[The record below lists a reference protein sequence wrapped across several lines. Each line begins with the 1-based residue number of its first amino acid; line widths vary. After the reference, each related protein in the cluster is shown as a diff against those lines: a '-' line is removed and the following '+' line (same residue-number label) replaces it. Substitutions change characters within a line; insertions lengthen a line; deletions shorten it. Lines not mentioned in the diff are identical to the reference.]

1 MRQQQGTLDFPA
13 RANYARNRF
22 VVSAGNA
29 LAADWIDRWPDWGAT
44 RALIIHGEAGSGKSH
59 LASIWAERAGA
70 ETITSLK
77 DGIASLDSAR
87 HYVLDGV
94 EVGADWQDETLFL
107 TLTRFAGTEGSLLL
121 LAREAPSA
129 MAWGL
134 ADVASRL
141 GAINTAAITRP
152 DDTMLSAILRK
163 LADDRG
169 LVLDDAM
176 IGYSVRCM
184 ERSYQ
189 AARELISALDNA
201 SIVEK
206 KKPNLAMLRK
216 LLNGGQMRLFSERS
230 E

>member
-1 MRQQQGTLDFPA
+1 MSHQQGTLDFPS

-22 VVSAGNA
+22 VISAGNA
-29 LAADWIDRWPDWGAT
+29 LAADWIDRWPDWGTT
-44 RALIIHGEAGSGKSH
+44 RTLIIHGEAGSGKSH
-59 LASIWAERAGA
+59 LASIWAEHADA
-70 ETITSLK
+70 ETITSIK
-77 DGIASLDSAR
+77 DGIANLDSTR
-87 HYVLDGV
+87 HYMLDGV
-94 EVGADWQDETLFL
+94 EVGAHWPDEMLFL
-107 TLTRFAGTEGSLLL
+107 ILTRFAGARGSLLL

-141 GAINTAAITRP
+141 GALNTAAITRP
-152 DDTMLSAILRK
+152 DDIMLSAILRK

-176 IGYSVRCM
+176 INYSVRFM

-189 AARELISALDNA
+189 AARELITALDNA

-216 LLNGGQMRLFSERS
+216 ILNGGQMQLFAERG